1 MLYIFIPYN
10 RLSGRI
16 QTSWYSVTKQ
26 EGEGWKNI
34 VLFSATTYPN
44 EITSFFFQVGA
55 SLGMLLKSLHSK
67 KLYRNWMHKSQL
79 CKAGR
84 EHIPDREDTI
94 RRCEGTWWATYNRM
108 IIKRRLWA
116 RCSVCTVIPELRDWH
131 RVTAASVRP
140 AWATW
145 WTLSQNTTQTP
156 DQMMEKIRDE
166 LV

>member
-16 QTSWYSVTKQ
+16 QTLWYSVTKQ

-116 RCSVCTVIPELRDWH
+116 RCSVCTVIPELRDWWLPQVWDQLGRPGELCLRIQH
-131 RVTAASVRP
+131 RHQTR
-140 AWATW
+140 W
-145 WTLSQNTTQTP
+145 WRRLEMN
-156 DQMMEKIRDE
+156 
-166 LV
+166 

>member
-16 QTSWYSVTKQ
+16 QTLWYSVTKQ

-116 RCSVCTVIPELRDWH
+116 RCSVCTLIPELRDWWLPQVWDQLGRPSEPCLRTQH
-131 RVTAASVRP
+131 RHQTR
-140 AWATW
+140 W
-145 WTLSQNTTQTP
+145 WRRLEMN
-156 DQMMEKIRDE
+156 
-166 LV
+166 

>member
-1 MLYIFIPYN
+1 MDVVHIYSLQ
-10 RLSGRI
+10 
-16 QTSWYSVTKQ
+16 QTV
-26 EGEGWKNI
+26 WKNSDI
-34 VLFSATTYPN
+34 MILSYKAGGGGLKKHSFILCNYISKWN
-44 EITSFFFQVGA
+44 HFFFFFQVGA

-116 RCSVCTVIPELRDWH
+116 RCSVCTVIPELRDWWLPQVWDQLGRPGELCLRTQH
-131 RVTAASVRP
+131 RHQTR
-140 AWATW
+140 W
-145 WTLSQNTTQTP
+145 WRRLEMN
-156 DQMMEKIRDE
+156 
-166 LV
+166 